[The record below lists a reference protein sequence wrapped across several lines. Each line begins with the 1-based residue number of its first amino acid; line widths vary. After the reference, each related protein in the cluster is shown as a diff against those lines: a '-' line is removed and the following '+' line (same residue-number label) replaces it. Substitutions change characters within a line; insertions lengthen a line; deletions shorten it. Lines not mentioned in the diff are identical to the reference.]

1 MKLDNGF
8 GVWVVQKRWLI
19 IIATV
24 LFVVAA
30 GSGGRHLGFSTDYR
44 VFFSDENPQLNAFD
58 TLQNTYNKNDNVLI
72 ALEPADGKVFTR
84 ETLAAVEELT
94 KQSWQIPYSTRVE
107 SISSFQNTWSQE
119 DDLIVEDLVKNAK
132 DLTDEQIEKIRKVA
146 LSEPILVNRLI
157 SPTSKV
163 TGINI
168 TVTLPG
174 KNLNE
179 VPEVVGF
186 VRNMASE
193 FRQKYPDI
201 KVYLSGIV
209 FMDNQ
214 FSEASQQDMASLV
227 PGMYLV
233 IIVLMWI
240 VLRSVS
246 GTIAGLIVITFS
258 TVTAMG
264 LAGWAGIELTPV
276 SANAPT
282 YILTMAIADSIH
294 ILITLFQEARCG
306 KSREESIVES
316 LRINLSPVTI
326 TSVTTAIGFLSL
338 NFSDSPP
345 YRDLGNIVAV
355 GVMFAL
361 IYSVLFLPAF
371 MSVLPMKKG
380 VKTIAGTGFMEGLA
394 EFVLNRRQ
402 QLFWVMLVLIVGLA
416 SQIPRIEINDLFTK
430 YFDKRYQFRN
440 DNDFIIENLTG
451 FEAIEY
457 SLPSGDSGGIAN
469 PEYLVKL
476 EEFKQWYLKQPEI
489 MYVGTLTDVMKRLN
503 RNMHGD
509 NNDFYKLPENRELAA
524 QYLLL
529 YEMSLPYGLDL
540 NNQIN
545 VDKSATR
552 FTAIFRDATSKYA
565 LGLEERAQQWLK
577 DNGLPAMT
585 TNGASPLIMFSNIAL
600 RNVKSMVAGTVLA
613 LALISGILIFALR
626 SLKFGLI
633 SLIPNLVPAFMAFGV
648 WAIFFGEI
656 GLAISV
662 VVALSLGIIV
672 DDTVHFLSKYLRA
685 RRELGKSPE
694 EAIRY
699 SFKTV
704 GSALWSTSVVLVAGF
719 LIISQSGFVINSH
732 MGLLTVFAVGF
743 ALLADFFF
751 LPPVLLKFEEK
762 FLTQA
767 TPVASA

>member
-19 IIATV
+19 IIATI
-24 LFVVAA
+24 FVVIAA
-30 GSGGRHLGFSTDYR
+30 GSGGKHLRFSSDYR
-44 VFFSDENPQLNAFD
+44 VFFSEENPQLKAFD

-72 ALEPADGKVFTR
+72 ALEPVDGKVFTR

-107 SISSFQNTWSQE
+107 SIASFQNTWSQE

-132 DLTDEQIEKIRKVA
+132 NLTDLQIEKIREVA
-146 LSEPILVNRLI
+146 LNEPILVNRLI
-157 SPTSKV
+157 APSTKV
-163 TGINI
+163 TGINV

-174 KNLNE
+174 KNLDE

-186 VRNMASE
+186 VRNMANE

-201 KVYLSGIV
+201 NVYLSGIV

-233 IIVLMWI
+233 IIILMWV
-240 VLRSVS
+240 VLRSIS
-246 GTIAGLIVITFS
+246 GTISGLVVITFS

-294 ILITLFQEARCG
+294 VLITLFQEARGG
-306 KSREESIVES
+306 KSKEESIIES
-316 LRINLSPVTI
+316 LRINLSPVII

-355 GVMFAL
+355 GVMAAL
-361 IYSVLFLPAF
+361 IYSVFFLPAL
-371 MSVLPMKKG
+371 MSVLPIRKS
-380 VKTIAGTGFMEGLA
+380 VRKTAGTGFMEGLA
-394 EFVLNRRQ
+394 EFVLNRQQ
-402 QLFWVMLVLIVGLA
+402 QLFWIMLIMIVGLA

-457 SLPSGDSGGIAN
+457 SLPAGESGGIAN
-469 PEYLVKL
+469 PEYLAKL
-476 EEFKQWYLKQPEI
+476 EEFKQWYQKQPEI

-509 NNDFYKLPENRELAA
+509 NDDFYKLPENRELAA

-565 LGLEERAQQWLK
+565 LSLEVRAQQWLK
-577 DNGLPAMT
+577 DNGLPAMVS
-585 TNGASPLIMFSNIAL
+585 NGASPLIMFSNIAL

-719 LIISQSGFVINSH
+719 LVISQSGFVINSH

-751 LPPVLLKFEEK
+751 LPPVLLKFEER
-762 FLTQA
+762 FLKQEVQ
-767 TPVASA
+767 VANA

>member
-8 GVWVVQKRWLI
+8 GVWVVKKRWLI
-19 IIATV
+19 IIATI
-24 LFVVAA
+24 LFVMAA
-30 GSGGRHLGFSTDYR
+30 GSGGKHLGFSTDYR
-44 VFFSDENPQLNAFD
+44 VFFSDENPQLKAFD

-84 ETLAAVEELT
+84 ETLTAVEELT

-107 SISSFQNTWSQE
+107 SIASFQNTWSQE

-132 DLTDEQIEKIRKVA
+132 DLSDAQIEKIRKVA

-157 SPTSKV
+157 APSAKV
-163 TGINI
+163 TGINV

-186 VRNMASE
+186 VRNMANE

-201 KVYLSGIV
+201 KVYLSGVV

-214 FSEASQQDMASLV
+214 FSESAQQDMMSLV

-233 IIVLMWI
+233 IIVLMWV
-240 VLRSVS
+240 VLRSIS

-294 ILITLFQEARCG
+294 ILITLFQEARGG
-306 KSREESIVES
+306 KPKDESIVES
-316 LRINLSPVTI
+316 LRINLSPVTV

-355 GVMFAL
+355 GVMAAL
-361 IYSVLFLPAF
+361 VYSVLFLPAL
-371 MSVLPMKKG
+371 MSVLPIKKG
-380 VKTIAGTGFMEGLA
+380 GRKTAGSGFMEPLA
-394 EFVLNRRQ
+394 DFVLSRRKE
-402 QLFWVMLVLIVGLA
+402 LFWGMLILIVGLA
-416 SQIPRIEINDLFTK
+416 SQIPRLEINDLFTK

-457 SLPSGDSGGIAN
+457 SLPSGESGGIAN
-469 PEYLVKL
+469 PKYLAKL
-476 EEFKQWYLKQPEI
+476 EEFKQWYQKQPEI

-509 NNDFYKLPENRELAA
+509 NSDFYKLPENRELAA

-577 DNGLPAMT
+577 DNGLPAMVS
-585 TNGASPLIMFSNIAL
+585 NGASPLIMFSNIAL
-600 RNVKSMVAGTVLA
+600 RNVKSMVSGTVLA

-626 SLKFGLI
+626 SLKFGFI

-719 LIISQSGFVINSH
+719 LVLSQSGFVINSH

-751 LPPVLLKFEEK
+751 LPPVLLRFEEK
-762 FLTQA
+762 TLKQEA
-767 TPVASA
+767 SVASV

>member
-8 GVWVVQKRWLI
+8 GVWVIQKRWLI
-19 IIATV
+19 IISTI
-24 LFVVAA
+24 LFVMAA
-30 GSGGRHLGFSTDYR
+30 GSGAQHLGFSTDYR
-44 VFFSDENPQLNAFD
+44 VFFSDENPQLKAFD

-72 ALEPADGKVFTR
+72 ALEPVDGKVFTR

-107 SISSFQNTWSQE
+107 SLASFQNTWSQE

-132 DLTDEQIEKIRKVA
+132 NLTDDQIDKIRNVA
-146 LSEPILVNRLI
+146 LSEPILLNRLI
-157 SPTSKV
+157 SPSTKV
-163 TGINI
+163 TGINV

-174 KNLNE
+174 KNLTE

-186 VRNMASE
+186 VRNMANE

-201 KVYLSGIV
+201 KVYLSGVV

-214 FSEASQQDMASLV
+214 FSESGQQDMLSLV

-233 IIVLMWI
+233 IIVLMWV
-240 VLRSVS
+240 VLRSIW

-264 LAGWAGIELTPV
+264 LAGWLGVELAPI

-282 YILTMAIADSIH
+282 YIMTMAIADSIH
-294 ILITLFQEARCG
+294 ILITFFQEARDG
-306 KSREESIVES
+306 KTREESMIES
-316 LRINLSPVTI
+316 IRINLSPVII

-345 YRDLGNIVAV
+345 FRVLGNIVAV
-355 GVMFAL
+355 GVMAAL
-361 IYSVLFLPAF
+361 VYSVFFLPAL
-371 MSVLPMKKG
+371 MSVLPLKRGAKKTSG
-380 VKTIAGTGFMEGLA
+380 LDFMESLA
-394 EFVLNRRQ
+394 EFVLAQRK
-402 QLFWVMLVLIVGLA
+402 QLFWVMLILIVGLG
-416 SQIPRIEINDLFTK
+416 SQIPRLEINDLFTK

-457 SLPSGDSGGIAN
+457 SLPAGESGGIAN
-469 PEYLVKL
+469 PEYLRKL
-476 EEFKQWYLKQPEI
+476 EEFKQWYLKQPEV

-565 LGLEERAQQWLK
+565 LGTEQRAQQWLK
-577 DNGLPAMT
+577 DNGLPTMVS
-585 TNGASPLIMFSNIAL
+585 NGASPLIMFSNIAL
-600 RNVKSMVAGTVLA
+600 RNVKSMVSGTVLA
-613 LALISGILIFALR
+613 LVLISAILIFALR

-633 SLIPNLVPAFMAFGV
+633 SLIPNLVPAIMAFGT
-648 WAIFFGEI
+648 WSILFEEI

-685 RRELGKSPE
+685 RRELEKSPE

-704 GSALWSTSVVLVAGF
+704 GSALWSTSIVLVAGF
-719 LIISQSGFVINSH
+719 FVLSQSGFVMNSH
-732 MGLLTVFAVGF
+732 MGLLTIFAVSF

-751 LPPVLLKFEEK
+751 LPPLLLKFDKKLLKHAE
-762 FLTQA
+762 
-767 TPVASA
+767 PVAVV

>member
-19 IIATV
+19 IIATI
-24 LFVVAA
+24 LVVMAA
-30 GSGGRHLGFSTDYR
+30 GSGGKHLRFSSDYR
-44 VFFSDENPQLNAFD
+44 VFFSEENPQLKAFD

-72 ALEPADGKVFTR
+72 ALEPVDGKVFTR

-107 SISSFQNTWSQE
+107 SIASFQNTWSQE

-132 DLTDEQIEKIRKVA
+132 NLTDEQIEKIRNVA
-146 LSEPILVNRLI
+146 LSEPILLNRLI
-157 SPTSKV
+157 SPSTKV
-163 TGINI
+163 TGINV

-174 KNLNE
+174 KNLDE

-201 KVYLSGIV
+201 NVYLSGIV

-233 IIVLMWI
+233 IIILMWV
-240 VLRSVS
+240 VLRSIS
-246 GTIAGLIVITFS
+246 GTISGLVVITFS

-294 ILITLFQEARCG
+294 VLITLFQEARGG
-306 KSREESIVES
+306 KSKEESIVES
-316 LRINLSPVTI
+316 LRINLAPVMI

-355 GVMFAL
+355 GVMAAL
-361 IYSVLFLPAF
+361 IYSVFFLPAL
-371 MSVLPMKKG
+371 MSVMPLKKR
-380 VKTIAGTGFMEGLA
+380 VNKVAGTGFMEGLA

-402 QLFWVMLVLIVGLA
+402 QLFWVMLIMIVGLA

-440 DNDFIIENLTG
+440 DNDFIIKNLTG

-457 SLPSGDSGGIAN
+457 SLPAGESGGISN

-509 NNDFYKLPENRELAA
+509 NDDFYKLPENRELAA

-565 LGLEERAQQWLK
+565 LGLEVRAQQWLK
-577 DNGLPAMT
+577 DHGLPSMVS
-585 TNGASPLIMFSNIAL
+585 NGASPLIMFSNIAL

-719 LIISQSGFVINSH
+719 SVISQSGFVINSH

-762 FLTQA
+762 FSKA
-767 TPVASA
+767 AVPAVSA